1 MVQEAAPQA
10 AEVAPVTDNGTPA
23 GEPTPEVTLE
33 SLQAEIATRDAA
45 LAERNALLEAERRGS
60 AAKDRALQRTREERD
75 RYAQDSTAAR
85 AQAERDARRA
95 QYAAA
100 AEDPEKADALVKAEL
115 DRINNP
121 APVDANAI
129 ANERLIAANM
139 ATHMAHKTRL
149 AITDA
154 EESLAYQAALS
165 WATDDGRDRPS
176 FEEMLTA
183 ESHVAAQRATAP
195 LAEQLRT
202 AKEELE
208 ALKAGDAGARMRAAG
223 GPEDRVPSNGAGSR
237 YTSLAEVEA
246 AFANKTFTGTV
257 AELKRLRKSFEPAQR
272 RI

>member
-1 MVQEAAPQA
+1 MVQEAAPQV
-10 AEVAPVTDNGTPA
+10 AEVAPVTDGTTPA

-33 SLQAEIATRDAA
+33 SLQAEIAVRDAA
-45 LAERNALLEAERRGS
+45 LVERNALLEAERRGS

-75 RYAQDSTAAR
+75 RYAAYT
-85 AQAERDARRA
+85 
-95 QYAAA
+95 AA
-100 AEDPEKADALVKAEL
+100 AEDPEKADALVRAEL

-237 YTSLAEVEA
+237 YTSLAELET
-246 AFANKTFTGTV
+246 AFATKAFTGTM
-257 AELKRLRKSFEPAQR
+257 AEFKRLRKSFEPAQR